1 MLRLI
6 VEAEVHELVGNPAE
20 EAEEAVGY
28 GAALDTRTL
37 EGASDI
43 RDYARRNIHLRLTLA
58 GSRLNRAGTEVS
70 ALVTEA
76 DKVGDMA
83 GKAVW
88 SSVEAALQLMRIP
101 ATLNTETGEFGNPE
115 VVRSAVLEAE
125 PRLREARKH
134 LGDCLKRL
142 KQLGY

>member
-6 VEAEVHELVGNPAE
+6 VEAEVHGLVGNPIE

-28 GAALDTRTL
+28 GMALDTRTL
-37 EGASDI
+37 DGASDPE
-43 RDYARRNIHLRLTLA
+43 DYARRNLYLRLTLA
-58 GSRLNRAGTEVS
+58 GSRLNRAGVEVS
-70 ALVTEA
+70 LLVTGA

-88 SSVEAALQLMRIP
+88 SLVDAALQLMRIP
-101 ATLNTETGEFGNPE
+101 ATVNSETEEFGTPV
-115 VVRSAVLEAE
+115 VVRAAVLDAE

-134 LGDCLKRL
+134 LGNCLKRL

>member
-6 VEAEVHELVGNPAE
+6 VEAEVHGLVGNPSE

-28 GAALDTRTL
+28 GAALHTRSL
-37 EGASDI
+37 DGAIDLD
-43 RDYARRNIHLRLTLA
+43 DYARRNISLRLTLA

-70 ALVTEA
+70 LLVTEA

-88 SSVEAALQLMRIP
+88 SLVEAALQLMRIP
-101 ATLNTETGEFGNPE
+101 ATLNSETEEFGAPV
-115 VVRSAVLEAE
+115 VVRAAVLEAE
-125 PRLREARKH
+125 PRVREARQH
-134 LGDCLKRL
+134 LGNCLKRL
-142 KQLGY
+142 RQLGY